1 MIFKPLNRHVLI
13 RPVATD
19 DEPTEEATILLP
31 DGYKPKNNTYDI
43 AIVLRSA
50 PDCKIKLKSLDRV
63 VVQSSMVEKIE
74 FGGKQI
80 QVILENYIMGTIDE

>member
-1 MIFKPLNRHVLI
+1 MNLKPLNRHDVI
-13 RPVATD
+13 RPLATD
-19 DEPTEEATILLP
+19 DELAEEATILLP
-31 DGYKPKNNTYDI
+31 DGYKPKNITYDI

-80 QVILENYIMGTIDE
+80 HVILENYIMGTIDE

>member
-19 DEPTEEATILLP
+19 DEPAEEATILLP

-50 PDCKIKLKSLDRV
+50 PDCKSLDRV

-80 QVILENYIMGTIDE
+80 HVILENYIMGTIDE